1 MLLKEGC
8 MRFLDCALIPPIASS
23 YSFSSSLNRSSK
35 KSTAHDTKTCD
46 YGFPARILTSKTPK
60 NPRRHFMVCNEGKC
74 KYWKWLDVE
83 PVEMPLMEVVKGM
96 KVELVALKT
105 EVEKVKEDMEQMK
118 KEKYSDAIPMKEKIY
133 KFTIGFLFLIIVYMM
148 K

>member
-1 MLLKEGC
+1 MLK
-8 MRFLDCALIPPIASS
+8 
-23 YSFSSSLNRSSK
+23 
-35 KSTAHDTKTCD
+35 
-46 YGFPARILTSKTPK
+46 
-60 NPRRHFMVCNEGKC
+60 GKC

-83 PVEMPLMEVVKGM
+83 PVEMPLMEVVEGM
-96 KVELVALKT
+96 KVELIALKT

-118 KEKYSDAIPMKEKIY
+118 KEKYSDAIAMKEKIY

>member
-8 MRFLDCALIPPIASS
+8 MWFLYCALIPQWLPFTA
-23 YSFSSSLNRSSK
+23 FHLN
-35 KSTAHDTKTCD
+35 DPKTCD
-46 YGFPARILTSKTPK
+46 CGFPARIITLTTPK
-60 NPRRHFMVCNEGKC
+60 NTGRHFMVCNEGKC

-83 PVEMPLMEVVKGM
+83 LVQMPLMQVVEEM

-105 EVEKVKEDMEQMK
+105 EIEKVNEDMEQMK
-118 KEKYSDAIPMKEKIY
+118 KEKYSDAIAMKEKIY
-133 KFTIGFLFLIIVYMM
+133 KFTIKFLFLIIMYMM

>member
-1 MLLKEGC
+1 M
-8 MRFLDCALIPPIASS
+8 ASS

-35 KSTAHDTKTCD
+35 KSTVNDPKTCD
-46 YGFPARILTSKTPK
+46 CGFPARILTSTTPK
-60 NPRRHFMVCNEGKC
+60 NPGRHFMVCNEKGKC

-83 PVEMPLMEVVKGM
+83 PVQMPLMEVVEGM
-96 KVELVALKT
+96 KAELVALKT

-118 KEKYSDAIPMKEKIY
+118 KEKYSDAIAMKEKIY
-133 KFTIGFLFLIIVYMM
+133 KFTIGFLFLIIVYIM

>member
-1 MLLKEGC
+1 M
-8 MRFLDCALIPPIASS
+8 ASS
-23 YSFSSSLNRSSK
+23 YSISSSLNRSSK
-35 KSTAHDTKTCD
+35 KSTVNDPKTCD
-46 YGFPARILTSKTPK
+46 CGFPARILTSTTPK
-60 NPRRHFMVCNEGKC
+60 NPGRHFMVCNEGKC

-83 PVEMPLMEVVKGM
+83 LVQMPLMEVVEGM
-96 KVELVALKT
+96 KAELVALKT

-118 KEKYSDAIPMKEKIY
+118 KEKYYDAIAMKEKIY

>member
-1 MLLKEGC
+1 M
-8 MRFLDCALIPPIASS
+8 ASS
-23 YSFSSSLNRSSK
+23 YSISSSLNRSSK
-35 KSTAHDTKTCD
+35 KSTVNDPKTCD
-46 YGFPARILTSKTPK
+46 CGFPARILTSTTPK
-60 NPRRHFMVCNEGKC
+60 NPGRHFMGKC

-83 PVEMPLMEVVKGM
+83 LVQMPLMEVVEGM
-96 KVELVALKT
+96 KAELVALKT

-118 KEKYSDAIPMKEKIY
+118 KEKYSDAIAMKEKIY

>member
-1 MLLKEGC
+1 M
-8 MRFLDCALIPPIASS
+8 ASS
-23 YSFSSSLNRSSK
+23 YSFSSSLNRSSE
-35 KSTAHDTKTCD
+35 KSTTNDPKTCD
-46 YGFPARILTSKTPK
+46 CGFPAHILTSTTPK
-60 NPRRHFMVCNEGKC
+60 NPGRHFMVCNEGKC

-83 PVEMPLMEVVKGM
+83 PVQMPLMEVVEGM
-96 KVELVALKT
+96 KAKLVALKT

-118 KEKYSDAIPMKEKIY
+118 KEKYSDAIAMKEKIY

>member
-1 MLLKEGC
+1 MLK
-8 MRFLDCALIPPIASS
+8 
-23 YSFSSSLNRSSK
+23 
-35 KSTAHDTKTCD
+35 
-46 YGFPARILTSKTPK
+46 
-60 NPRRHFMVCNEGKC
+60 GKC

-83 PVEMPLMEVVKGM
+83 PVEMPLMEVVEGM
-96 KVELVALKT
+96 KVELIALKT

-118 KEKYSDAIPMKEKIY
+118 KEKCSDAIAMKEKIY